1 VKREE
6 SKQNMGSSALY
17 QTIELIS
24 REKGIEPQIVVG
36 AVEEAIAL
44 ATRKFYKTQENMRG
58 ELNKETGEIS
68 AYIFKTVVANEDE
81 VEDPVNQITLEE
93 ANELAPG
100 VEVGSE
106 IRMYRDTS
114 PLGRIAAQLAK
125 QVIFQKVRE
134 AERDTV
140 YNEYAHREKEVLN
153 ATVKRIEGQDV
164 IYDLGKAE
172 ARCPKRE
179 QSRLEQFSVGER
191 VRVVLLKVD
200 RAAKGPQV
208 IVSRATPELVQ
219 NLFQSEVP
227 EIYDNTVVIRAIAR
241 EAGERTKI
249 AVQSRDKDVDP
260 VGACVGMKGMRVQS
274 IIRELRGEKIDII
287 EFSDEITTFAEK
299 ALQPAKVSRVSIT
312 DLTDKQL
319 EVIVD
324 DTQLSLAIGKKGQNV
339 RLAAKLLGWKI
350 DIKSE
355 EEKRQEVEQQMQ
367 ALTGGPSTPIEQVTE
382 LGDGI
387 IQKLVTAGITTVE
400 ALADMTPEQLEEIPG
415 IGEKT
420 LEKISVA
427 VRHYFGQ
434 FEEGEE
440 GHVPSPIEGAET
452 AVSEEA
458 REAVLD
464 IDQAEADNSADVIR
478 EAEQVEAA
486 EEETEPR
493 SEAENAIEDVPP
505 ADEAEVTTLEDA
517 PAEAIEEDML
527 SGGEPLLEAIETER
541 TTEDGDGSKEG
552 GA

>member
-1 VKREE
+1 
-6 SKQNMGSSALY
+6 MSSALY
-17 QTIELIS
+17 QSIEALS
-24 REKGIEPQIVVG
+24 REKSIDPGIVVS

-44 ATRKFYKTQENMRG
+44 ATRKYYKTQENMRG
-58 ELNKETGEIS
+58 ELNKDSGEIQVY
-68 AYIFKTVVANEDE
+68 AYKTVMGTEDE
-81 VEDPVNQITLEE
+81 IEDPVNQITLEE
-93 ANELAPG
+93 AQAMAEGAELEP
-100 VEVGSE
+100 GSE
-106 IRMYRDTS
+106 IRLYKDTR

-140 YNEYAHREKEVLN
+140 FNEYAHREKEVLS
-153 ATVKRIEGQDV
+153 AAVKRIEGQD
-164 IYDLGKAE
+164 IIIDLGKAE
-172 ARCPKRE
+172 ARMPKRE

-191 VRVVLLKVD
+191 IRVVLLKVD

-208 IVSRATPELVQ
+208 IVSRAAPELVS

-249 AVQSRDKDVDP
+249 AVMSRDKDVDP

-287 EFSDEITTFAEK
+287 EYNEEITTFAEK
-299 ALQPAKVSRVSIT
+299 ALQPAKVSRVSIV
-312 DLTDKQL
+312 DLADKQL

-367 ALTGGPSTPIEQVTE
+367 GFSSGPSTPIEQVAE
-382 LGDGI
+382 LGETI
-387 IQKLVTAGITTVE
+387 IQKLVAAGITTVE
-400 ALADMTPEQLEEIPG
+400 GLADMTPEQLEEIPG

-420 LEKISVA
+420 LERISVA

-434 FEEGEE
+434 YEEGETNPNAAAE
-440 GHVPSPIEGAET
+440 VSPAE
-452 AVSEEA
+452 SEEA
-458 REAVLD
+458 KATEVDEPGTPDEPVEEAT
-464 IDQAEADNSADVIR
+464 AELIPHDETGHEKDDAATETMEVENAADPERTHPV
-478 EAEQVEAA
+478 EAEDVVHA
-486 EEETEPR
+486 EQPV
-493 SEAENAIEDVPP
+493 N
-505 ADEAEVTTLEDA
+505 
-517 PAEAIEEDML
+517 AEAIL
-527 SGGEPLLEAIETER
+527 QETEMA
-541 TTEDGDGSKEG
+541 EEAAIDSGEG
-552 GA
+552 QGGV